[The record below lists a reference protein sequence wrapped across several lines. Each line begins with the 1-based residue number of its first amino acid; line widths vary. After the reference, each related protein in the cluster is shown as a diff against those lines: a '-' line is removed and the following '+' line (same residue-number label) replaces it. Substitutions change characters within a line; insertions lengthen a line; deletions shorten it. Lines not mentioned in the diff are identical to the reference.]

1 MAGGNLPGPPSQ
13 GAALSTRG
21 GLTES
26 QRGMLLSKMSDAS
39 VAMMLGRGEAW
50 VKRQRSVLADLPVA
64 LTVQDRAATAAKPW
78 RPDDD
83 PFEPLKP
90 VEVAPPGQ
98 TGREASIAAV
108 RATPPS
114 PAPRPSAGAF
124 PVRAAPPP
132 AWAQRAAA
140 PERGYEPP
148 AVIPA
153 DPAVLSEK
161 SYERNFV
168 RSKRALRISWQN
180 IALMLGKCEL
190 QLRGEYGGTL

>member
-1 MAGGNLPGPPSQ
+1 MA
-13 GAALSTRG
+13 G
-21 GLTES
+21 GLTET
-26 QRGMLLSKMSDAS
+26 QRGMLLSTMSDAS
-39 VAMMLGRGEAW
+39 VAMMPGRGEAG
-50 VKRQRSVLADLPVA
+50 VKRQRRALADLPVA

-78 RPDDD
+78 RPDED

-90 VEVAPPGQ
+90 VAPPAPRQ
-98 TGREASIAAV
+98 TWREASIAAV

-114 PAPRPSAGAF
+114 PAPRPSLGSF
-124 PVRAAPPP
+124 PVRAALPP

-180 IALMLGKCEL
+180 IALMLGKCEA
-190 QLRGEYGGTL
+190 QLRGEYEGAL

>member
-1 MAGGNLPGPPSQ
+1 MA
-13 GAALSTRG
+13 G
-21 GLTES
+21 GLTET

-39 VAMMLGRGEAW
+39 VAAMLGRGVAW
-50 VKRQRSVLADLPVA
+50 VKRQRGVLADLPVA
-64 LTVQDRAATAAKPW
+64 APVQVKAAVAAKPW
-78 RPDDD
+78 SPDED
-83 PFEPLKP
+83 PFEPSKP
-90 VEVAPPGQ
+90 VEAAPPVRRQ
-98 TGREASIAAV
+98 TWREAGIAVV
-108 RATPPS
+108 RATPAS
-114 PAPRPSAGAF
+114 PTPRPSVGFAPAF
-124 PVRAAPPP
+124 VASPP

-180 IALMLGKCEL
+180 IARMLGKCEA

>member
-1 MAGGNLPGPPSQ
+1 M
-13 GAALSTRG
+13 T
-21 GLTES
+21 GLTEA
-26 QRGMLLSKMSDAS
+26 QRGMLMSKTSDAS
-39 VAMMLGRGEAW
+39 VAAMLGRGEAW
-50 VKRQRSVLADLPVA
+50 VKRQRRVLADLPVA
-64 LTVQDRAATAAKPW
+64 LTVQDRAATTAKPW
-78 RPDDD
+78 SPDED
-83 PFEPLKP
+83 PFEPSKP
-90 VEVAPPGQ
+90 VEVAAPEPRQ
-98 TGREASIAAV
+98 TWREASIAAV

-114 PAPRPSAGAF
+114 PAPRPSVGSF

-168 RSKRALRISWQN
+168 RSKRAQRISWQN
-180 IALMLGKCEL
+180 IARMLGKCEA
-190 QLRGEYGGTL
+190 QLRGEYGGAL